1 MTDQHVDE
9 LIDLY
14 ALGALEPGEQ
24 AAVDEHL
31 DDCQRCREQ
40 LEEAKRLVLLFAWTP
55 DQHDP
60 PPALRSK
67 VMQRVSHLQR
77 FQGKPQRSWWERL
90 ALPEWLRSPRLGLQ
104 LSGAMLLLAALLGW
118 QLTRVQSEVTRLR
131 AQVREQE
138 SLVAVLYEPGTRI
151 VPLADASDPAVTH
164 GYLLFDP
171 ERQQAVIK
179 STALAALPQDQTYQ
193 LWLIDG
199 NQPESVGL
207 LDTNSGGQG
216 TAEVLAQ
223 RPIRQYQ
230 AFGIT
235 VEPAGG
241 SDQPTT
247 TPILVVSL

>member
-31 DDCQRCREQ
+31 DDCPRCRAQ

-60 PPALRSK
+60 PPALRGK
-67 VMQRVSHLQR
+67 VIQRISHLQR
-77 FQGKPQRSWWERL
+77 LQGTAQRSWWERL
-90 ALPEWLRSPRLGLQ
+90 ALPQWLRSPRLGLQ
-104 LSGAMLLLAALLGW
+104 LSGALLLVAALLGW
-118 QLTRVQSEVTRLR
+118 RLSALQTEINGLR
-131 AQVREQE
+131 AQLTEQQT
-138 SLVAVLYEPGTRI
+138 LVAVLYEPDTRI
-151 VPLADASDPAVTH
+151 IPLAAGNPSVTH

-171 ERQQAVIK
+171 EQQQAVIK

-199 NQPESVGL
+199 SQPESVGL
-207 LDTNSGGQG
+207 LQTSPDGRG
-216 TAEVLAQ
+216 TAEVVAQ
-223 RPIRQYQ
+223 RPLSQYQ
-230 AFGIT
+230 AFGISI
-235 VEPAGG
+235 EPAGG

-247 TPILVVSL
+247 TPIVVVSL

>member
-31 DDCQRCREQ
+31 DDCPRCRAQ
-40 LEEAKRLVLLFAWTP
+40 LEEAKRLVMMFAWTP

-60 PPALRSK
+60 PPALRGK
-67 VMQRVSHLQR
+67 VMQRISHLQR
-77 FQGKPQRSWWERL
+77 LQGKAQRSWWDRL
-90 ALPEWLRSPRLGLQ
+90 ALPQWLRSPQLGLQ
-104 LSGAMLLLAALLGW
+104 LSGALVLLAALLGW
-118 QLTRVQSEVTRLR
+118 RIAGLQSEITSLR
-131 AQVREQE
+131 AQVAEQQT
-138 SLVAVLYEPGTRI
+138 LVAVLYEPDTRI
-151 VPLADASDPAVTH
+151 VPLATANDPAVTH

-207 LDTNSGGQG
+207 LSTGPDGHG
-216 TAEVLAQ
+216 TAEVMAQ
-223 RPIRQYQ
+223 RPLSQYQ
-230 AFGIT
+230 AFGISI
-235 VEPAGG
+235 EPAGG
-241 SDQPTT
+241 SNQPTT
-247 TPILVVSL
+247 TPIVVVSL